1 MRMIW
6 FLILK
11 QNIIVMAESAH
22 RWIPQVDRHSE
33 AGSYDGHC
41 PVVVVAPFLCS
52 YQAWTLINDGIKGRR
67 LRFRCLLVF
76 RLFLCLCCRRNKAV
90 GKRRSNHRTEI
101 GQSNRKPGF
110 DPEGGCIGG
119 GGGASKSPPAAAC
132 DGGTSGVA
140 ILELCFL
147 TVDAITDIKSIYGV
161 KRNWKGEPCAPK
173 TYSWDGLNCSYDGS
187 GPPRIISLNLSS
199 SELTGKISAS
209 ISKLAML
216 QHLDLSNNSLTGDVP
231 DFLLHMPLLS
241 ILNLEGNKLSGS
253 LPVALMERSN
263 NGSLL
268 LSVGENPDLC
278 LTASCQRKEKHKNK
292 LVVPLAASAIV
303 IFVILAALA
312 AFWSLR
318 RRKQE
323 VVTKVSA
330 EDQNK
335 GGTTLESINRK
346 FTYSKVL
353 KITDN
358 FVTVLGR
365 GGFGTVFLGCLD
377 NTQVAVKMLSKSSV
391 QGSKEFHAEVWVKL
405 LMRVHHA
412 NLTNLVGYCNEGS
425 HMGLIYEYM
434 ANGNLKQHL
443 SDRDAHT
450 MSWEERLRIAVDAAQ
465 GLEYGS
471 NPPIVHRDVKSANI
485 LLNEKFQAKLA
496 DFGLSRAFPAEGG
509 THVSTIV
516 AGTPGYLDPEYLTTN
531 RLNEKSDVFSFG
543 VVLLEI
549 FTSRP
554 VITIWNDEAT
564 HISQWVSS
572 LLAKGDI
579 KGIVD
584 PRLGGNFEINS
595 AWKVVELA
603 LGCACRNSTDRPTMS
618 EVVMEL
624 KECLKREVARNRG
637 VPGPR
642 TSGLRRGISINLDT
656 EPSPRAR

>member
-1 MRMIW
+1 M
-6 FLILK
+6 
-11 QNIIVMAESAH
+11 
-22 RWIPQVDRHSE
+22 D
-33 AGSYDGHC
+33 
-41 PVVVVAPFLCS
+41 
-52 YQAWTLINDGIKGRR
+52 
-67 LRFRCLLVF
+67 
-76 RLFLCLCCRRNKAV
+76 
-90 GKRRSNHRTEI
+90 
-101 GQSNRKPGF
+101 
-110 DPEGGCIGG
+110 
-119 GGGASKSPPAAAC
+119 
-132 DGGTSGVA
+132 
-140 ILELCFL
+140 
-147 TVDAITDIKSIYGV
+147 
-161 KRNWKGEPCAPK
+161 
-173 TYSWDGLNCSYDGS
+173 YDGS

-391 QGSKEFHAEVWVKL
+391 QGSKD
-405 LMRVHHA
+405 
-412 NLTNLVGYCNEGS
+412 